1 MLRNIEAPAVT
12 LAGLAMGVGVA
23 CYLPPVAAVAVAAL
37 LLAGG
42 FLAALVPMP
51 TPPQER
57 PW

>member
-1 MLRNIEAPAVT
+1 MRAIEAPAVT
-12 LAGLAMGVGVA
+12 ISGLVLGVSVA

-42 FLAALVPMP
+42 FLAALLPVP